1 MIYRIRHL
9 LVIQDIY
16 PSGKLQMG
24 IEDDDFLFMD
34 LGKIVKQQ
42 LGTGPVVRN
51 ISEFIQNED
60 IRPVQLLHSVAE

>member
-1 MIYRIRHL
+1 
-9 LVIQDIY
+9 
-16 PSGKLQMG
+16 MG

>member
-1 MIYRIRHL
+1 MTVVHQPSYKRSSHL

-16 PSGKLQMG
+16 PSGKLQIG

-42 LGTGPVVRN
+42 LGTGPV
-51 ISEFIQNED
+51 D
-60 IRPVQLLHSVAE
+60 GHDKVQ